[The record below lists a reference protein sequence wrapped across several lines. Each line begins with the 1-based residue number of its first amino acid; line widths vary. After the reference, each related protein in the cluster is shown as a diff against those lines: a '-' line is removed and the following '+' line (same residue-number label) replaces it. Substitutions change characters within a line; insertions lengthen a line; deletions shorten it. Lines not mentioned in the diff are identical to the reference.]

1 MKPTLKVYLKSVL
14 LKETGEKF
22 NLKGKH
28 MLSVALSL
36 PRPGTGSIEKFVK
49 LPLSG
54 SNLAKLQSDQWYD
67 TSNANPEE
75 KVLLWEEFEPTE
87 ETGLKATI
95 SIVKEKSDEVEILKK
110 VAASVGASVLGLV
123 TGGPGVA
130 IAIAAGKTLLEAAFV
145 EQKKDKITLLA
156 KSASWYNENLP
167 SSGELV
173 FHLVTEREFKYSAGI
188 KIIDGVE
195 VEEIRKYP
203 KGYGIATVVLAV
215 ERHPRVEPKPNPT
228 DAIA

>member
-1 MKPTLKVYLKSVL
+1 
-14 LKETGEKF
+14 
-22 NLKGKH
+22 

-54 SNLAKLQSDQWYD
+54 SKLAKLQSDQWYD

-75 KVLLWEEFEPTE
+75 KVLLWEEFEPTK

-95 SIVKEKSDEVEILKK
+95 SIVKEKSDEVEMVKK
-110 VAASVGASVLGLV
+110 VAASVGAAVLGLA
-123 TGGPGVA
+123 TGGAGVT
-130 IAIAAGKTLLEAAFV
+130 IAIAAGTTLLEAALA

-156 KSASWYNENLP
+156 KSASWYNENIP
-167 SSGELV
+167 SSGELE
-173 FHLVTEREFKYSAGI
+173 FHLVTEKEFKFSAGI
-188 KIIDGVE
+188 KIVNDVE

-203 KGYGIATVVLAV
+203 KGYGIATVVLVV
-215 ERHPRVEPKPNPT
+215 ERHPLAEPKPAPT
-228 DAIA
+228 DTNA